1 MPAYQVVNV
10 CTALV
15 CAATWAVLGVR
26 ARHPL
31 SKFAA
36 LVWVAAM
43 LFAASAG
50 PIIAFTDF
58 DPIVIAI
65 GRVVTPVGWSALA
78 ISAAMRLREPWTL

>member
-1 MPAYQVVNV
+1 MQPYQIVNV

-15 CAATWAVLGVR
+15 CAVTWFALGVR

-31 SKFAA
+31 RKFAA
-36 LVWVAAM
+36 FVWSAAM
-43 LFAASAG
+43 LFAAASG
-50 PIIAFTDF
+50 PIIAFTDL
-58 DPIVIAI
+58 DPIVISF